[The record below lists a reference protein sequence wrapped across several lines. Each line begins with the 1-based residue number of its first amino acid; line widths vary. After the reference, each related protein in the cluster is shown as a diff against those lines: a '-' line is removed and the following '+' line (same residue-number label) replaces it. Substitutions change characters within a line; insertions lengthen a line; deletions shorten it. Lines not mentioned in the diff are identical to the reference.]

1 MGQVRQVTAAPDA
14 LMASPAVRMAGTRTI
29 AWDRLVLTAIAALAV
44 AMVCY
49 PVVFVVLRSISKE
62 GIGSSLTPE
71 WLLAVFD
78 SARSHEA
85 LVNTV
90 VYTAGSSALAMVL
103 GVGLSFL
110 ATRTDMPGSRLV
122 GVLALLPMLVP
133 PFILVVGWV
142 ALADPS
148 AGYVNI
154 VASALAGSR
163 TVLVNVNTMPGIIW
177 VTGLF
182 LTPYVYLLVA
192 AGFGNSDA
200 AVEEAAR
207 VSGAGRLRLLYS
219 VILPLQRPALLAALL
234 LVVIMSAGD
243 FIIPSTIGLK
253 ARIYLLS
260 SLIWQNSSSF
270 PPQPGLAA
278 AQSLLLVVVGL
289 LCILLQRRALSRGAR
304 FTILGGKGSGVTTF
318 PLGKLRYPL
327 AVLALVFALC
337 SSVFPLLAVGSMAF
351 MKYWAPAALRPA
363 NLTLGNFKYVLFDY
377 PQVWPSVQHSLLL
390 ALLGASACVGLAIAL
405 AWYVIRMRGRFAALV
420 EYAMVLPL
428 GVPGIALGV
437 GILSLWILVPG
448 GIYGTLWI
456 MLLAFVTAHIP
467 VAMQFVGS
475 ALHRIHTDLEDASRM
490 SGQAWLD
497 TIRRIDL
504 PLMRPALI
512 GSWLLMYVVI
522 LREISLVIL
531 LYNPGTVVLS
541 VGLMDVW
548 SSGFYPQLAVYSL
561 LLMVLGLVPVAL
573 LWKFARLTPA

>member
-1 MGQVRQVTAAPDA
+1 MTPADAPAPAAGK
-14 LMASPAVRMAGTRTI
+14 AGTRTI
-29 AWDRLVLTAIAALAV
+29 AWDRLVLSLIAIVAV
-44 AMVCY
+44 AMVSY
-49 PVVFVVLRSISKE
+49 PVLFVVLRSISKE
-62 GIGSSLTPE
+62 DIGSSLTLE
-71 WLLAVFD
+71 WLLAVFN

-85 LVNTV
+85 LVNTAI
-90 VYTAGSSALAMVL
+90 YTAGSSTLAMVL

-110 ATRTDMPGSRLV
+110 ATRTDMPGGRFV
-122 GVLALLPMLVP
+122 GLLALLPMLVP

-142 ALADPS
+142 ALADPG
-148 AGYVNI
+148 AGYINI
-154 VASALAGSR
+154 AASMAAGSR
-163 TVLVNVNTMPGIIW
+163 TVLANVNTMAGIIW

-192 AGFGNSDA
+192 AGFSNSDA

-207 VSGAGRLRLLYS
+207 VAGAGRRRLLTS

-253 ARIYLLS
+253 SRIYLLP

-270 PPQPGLAA
+270 PPRPGLAA

-289 LCILLQRRALSRGAR
+289 LCIFFQRRALSRGAR
-304 FTILGGKGSGVTTF
+304 FTVVGGKGAGVTTF

-327 AVLALVFALC
+327 AALALVFAFC
-337 SSVFPLLAVGSMAF
+337 SSLFPLLAVGSMAF
-351 MKYWAPAALRPA
+351 MKYWAPNALKPE
-363 NLTLGNFKYVLFDY
+363 NFTLGNFRYVLFEY

-390 ALLGASACVGLAIAL
+390 ALLGATTCVALAIAL
-405 AWYVIRMRGRFAALV
+405 AWYVIRMRGRFAIWV
-420 EYAMVLPL
+420 DYAMVLPL
-428 GVPGIALGV
+428 GIPGIALGV

-456 MLLAFVTAHIP
+456 LLLAYVTAHIP

-490 SGQAWLD
+490 AGQAWLG
-497 TIRRIDL
+497 TIRRVDL

-531 LYNPGTVVLS
+531 LYNPNTVVLS

-548 SSGFYPQLAVYSL
+548 SSGFYPELAVYSL

-573 LWKFARLTPA
+573 LWKFARFTPA

>member
-1 MGQVRQVTAAPDA
+1 MTAPEAWLAAP
-14 LMASPAVRMAGTRTI
+14 PAMRAVGTKTI
-29 AWDRLVLTAIAALAV
+29 AWDRLVLSVIATLAV

-49 PVVFVVLRSISKE
+49 PVVFVVLRSISKQD
-62 GIGSSLTPE
+62 IGSSLTIE
-71 WLLAVFD
+71 WLSAVFN
-78 SARSHEA
+78 SPRSHEA
-85 LVNTV
+85 LVNTAI
-90 VYTAGSSALAMVL
+90 YTAGSSLLAMVL

-110 ATRTDMPGSRLV
+110 GTRTDIPGGGFL
-122 GVLALLPMLVP
+122 GMLALLPLLVP

-142 ALADPS
+142 ALADPN

-154 VASALAGSR
+154 VASTLAGSK

-192 AGFGNSDA
+192 AGFSSSDP

-207 VSGAGRLRLLYS
+207 VSGAGRLRLLRT

-260 SLIWQNSSSF
+260 SLIWQNSSSL
-270 PPQPGLAA
+270 PPRPGLAA
-278 AQSLLLVVVGL
+278 AQSLVLVVVGL
-289 LCILLQRRALSRGAR
+289 LCIFVQRRALSRGAR
-304 FTILGGKGSGVTTF
+304 FTILGGKGAGVTIF

-327 AVLALVFALC
+327 AVLALLFALG
-337 SSVFPLLAVGSMAF
+337 SSVFPLVAVGSMAF
-351 MKYWAPAALRPA
+351 MKYWAPYAFKTA
-363 NLTLGNFKYVLFDY
+363 NLTLGNFEYILFGY

-390 ALLGASACVGLAIAL
+390 ALTGASACVALAVAL
-405 AWYVIRMRGRFAALV
+405 AWYVIRLRSRFAAIV

-428 GVPGIALGV
+428 GVPGIALGL

-456 MLLAFVTAHIP
+456 LLLAFVTAHIP

-490 SGQAWLD
+490 AGQAWLG
-497 TIRRIDL
+497 TLRRIDL

-531 LYNPGTVVLS
+531 LYNPSTVVLS

-548 SSGFYPQLAVYSL
+548 SSGFYPELAVYSL
-561 LLMVLGLVPVAL
+561 LLMVLGLIPVAL
-573 LWKFARLTPA
+573 LWKFARFTPA